1 VARIAEVRVVLT
13 EQALAVLRVL
23 TDCLLAVTFFTSK
36 YTYLLFALLLV
47 IGLYMVIASSNLVK
61 KIIGLNLFQTA
72 IFLFF
77 VSAAYV
83 REVDGETGQAPVIPK
98 GAAAYDPY
106 ASPLPQVIVLT
117 AIVVGVATTAVG
129 LALIIRIYSEYG
141 TLDEETLREV
151 RANE

>member
-1 VARIAEVRVVLT
+1 MIPNLTAVGADVLSRQLLVVDILT
-13 EQALAVLRVL
+13 
-23 TDCLLAVTFFTSK
+23 TK

-47 IGLYMVIASSNLVK
+47 VGLYMVIASSNLVK
-61 KIIGLNLFQTA
+61 KVIGLNLFQTA

-98 GAAAYDPY
+98 DAIAYDPY

-117 AIVVGVATTAVG
+117 AIVVGIATTAVG

-151 RANE
+151 RAND